1 VGLENI
7 MSLAD
12 DSVEQLIDEK
22 RSYFH
27 IEFEGE
33 GSARFTADLQN
44 ITPMQMLALA
54 AWMEFEAKHQLSME
68 KAAQFQQRL
77 QQEQMQ
83 GIAIPGKDD
92 LRKLQ

>member
-7 MSLAD
+7 MS
-12 DSVEQLIDEK
+12 DEETK
-22 RSYFH
+22 WRDAAEENKSYFY